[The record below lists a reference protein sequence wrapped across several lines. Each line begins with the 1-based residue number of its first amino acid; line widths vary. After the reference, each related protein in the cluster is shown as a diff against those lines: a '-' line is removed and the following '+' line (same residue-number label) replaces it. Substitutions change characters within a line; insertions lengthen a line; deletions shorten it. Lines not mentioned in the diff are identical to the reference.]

1 MKATKAKQ
9 HFEAIKSYISAMH
22 MRVDDENVV
31 KARSLIA
38 YLNERIIECNEEI
51 AKEAQKEAEE
61 TNKETEA

>member
-1 MKATKAKQ
+1 MDITKAKQ
-9 HFEAIKSYISAMH
+9 YFEDIKSYVSAMR

-38 YLNERIIECNEEI
+38 YLNERIIECNEEM

>member
-1 MKATKAKQ
+1 METSAVKQ
-9 HFEAIKSYISAMH
+9 YFEEIRSYVSAMR

-31 KARSLIA
+31 KARNLIA
-38 YLNERIIECNEEI
+38 YLNERIIECNAEM

>member
-1 MKATKAKQ
+1 METSAVKQ
-9 HFEAIKSYISAMH
+9 YFEEIRSYVSAMR

-38 YLNERIIECNEEI
+38 YLNERIIECNEEMS
-51 AKEAQKEAEE
+51 KEAEE